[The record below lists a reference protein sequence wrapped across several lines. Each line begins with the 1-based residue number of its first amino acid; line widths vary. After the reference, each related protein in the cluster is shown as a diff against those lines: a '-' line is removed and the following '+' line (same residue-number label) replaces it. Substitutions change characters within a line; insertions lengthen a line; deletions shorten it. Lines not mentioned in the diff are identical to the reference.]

1 MNSRY
6 STSAVCFTDE
16 FPDAAGL
23 SAYTL
28 LGTGGVFT
36 QTGGAIRAASI
47 AGGSATARRA
57 IAPIGGPALRLE
69 VLMKLEALQTPDD
82 SCGVYLLN
90 NLNQRIWGIQPRA
103 PVVGDSLQRPYI
115 DAGPV
120 GWPLAFGPLPADEW
134 VNIKIQILA
143 NGLFY
148 GRTIRMSDG
157 ALLGYSYSNQAAP
170 LLEPSGIEFFV
181 DSTAPTA
188 ITFYSSVKVCNA
200 AGSPPN
206 DPLVNNVLI
215 NVNGAGVDVDSST
228 YNRTLINEGVV
239 LDNTYLL
246 NGHPTYRCT
255 PGTRLRNLDSIAIA
269 SLQAANEWCYEL
281 NIRYLSA
288 SFGIEGN
295 INQFPNFI
303 LSITPGLVFRMIMI
317 IGGFTLNL
325 TGVLTAGVFNHVA
338 IIRDNTTHATW
349 TRIHLAINGV
359 VVATS
364 TDNIP
369 KTEAISFSGE
379 RVMGFDINSPSVVF
393 AGQRLTNLSRRYLH
407 NTVGNPVNSFAPDPY
422 PTWTN

>member
-1 MNSRY
+1 
-6 STSAVCFTDE
+6 
-16 FPDAAGL
+16 
-23 SAYTL
+23 
-28 LGTGGVFT
+28 
-36 QTGGAIRAASI
+36 
-47 AGGSATARRA
+47 
-57 IAPIGGPALRLE
+57 
-69 VLMKLEALQTPDD
+69 
-82 SCGVYLLN
+82 
-90 NLNQRIWGIQPRA
+90 
-103 PVVGDSLQRPYI
+103 
-115 DAGPV
+115 
-120 GWPLAFGPLPADEW
+120 
-134 VNIKIQILA
+134 
-143 NGLFY
+143 
-148 GRTIRMSDG
+148 
-157 ALLGYSYSNQAAP
+157 
-170 LLEPSGIEFFV
+170 
-181 DSTAPTA
+181 
-188 ITFYSSVKVCNA
+188 
-200 AGSPPN
+200 
-206 DPLVNNVLI
+206 
-215 NVNGAGVDVDSST
+215 
-228 YNRTLINEGVV
+228 
-239 LDNTYLL
+239 
-246 NGHPTYRCT
+246 
-255 PGTRLRNLDSIAIA
+255 LRNLDSIAIA